1 MKRLKKTG
9 SGKYKSLK
17 REKAKTA
24 ILPKFKRPR
33 GRPPKNTMWDSSS
46 GQYVSFFNFPKDIVK
61 AANERLRK
69 LEKVHGLSESSE
81 IYQLMEKYKTSYPN
95 TKGKIY
101 RTNEKGYGVR
111 FIGKKEFDKLS
122 NDEKEYYIE
131 RLIRFMESA
140 SSTKTGIKTA
150 HETSYKT
157 FMQNYGDKYP
167 GLTFDQYS
175 EFWKTFNQKVT
186 KDKND
191 HYGYTDITQALNNV
205 RIDQAIR
212 AGQMNQIME
221 YIRSGKQS
229 DWNELRKNYKQYMLN
244 I

>member
-1 MKRLKKTG
+1 
-9 SGKYKSLK
+9 
-17 REKAKTA
+17 
-24 ILPKFKRPR
+24 
-33 GRPPKNTMWDSSS
+33 
-46 GQYVSFFNFPKDIVK
+46 
-61 AANERLRK
+61 
-69 LEKVHGLSESSE
+69 
-81 IYQLMEKYKTSYPN
+81 
-95 TKGKIY
+95 
-101 RTNEKGYGVR
+101 
-111 FIGKKEFDKLS
+111 
-122 NDEKEYYIE
+122 
-131 RLIRFMESA
+131 
-140 SSTKTGIKTA
+140 
-150 HETSYKT
+150 
-157 FMQNYGDKYP
+157 MQNYGDKYP

-175 EFWKTFNQKVT
+175 EFWKTYNQKVT